1 MFNRKLNLRKLNVIL
16 FCIFLISAC
25 TEKNYNSRPI
35 TDKPLNVSA
44 VNKKEKISEYIIV
57 LNKGIKLTTAL
68 SSLKRYDTHLVKDLK
83 RGRYLI
89 SLKNDPG
96 INKLK
101 KDIVYSKYIKH
112 IQPNFIYTTQ

>member
-1 MFNRKLNLRKLNVIL
+1 M
-16 FCIFLISAC
+16 FLISAC
-25 TEKNYNSRPI
+25 TENKHNSRLN
-35 TDKPLNVSA
+35 TEKPLNA
-44 VNKKEKISEYIIV
+44 LIEIQKEKIAEYIIV

-68 SSLKRYDTHLVKDLK
+68 SSMKIYDARLIKDLK

-89 SLKNDPG
+89 SLKNYPD

-101 KDIVYSKYIKH
+101 KDIINPKYIKH